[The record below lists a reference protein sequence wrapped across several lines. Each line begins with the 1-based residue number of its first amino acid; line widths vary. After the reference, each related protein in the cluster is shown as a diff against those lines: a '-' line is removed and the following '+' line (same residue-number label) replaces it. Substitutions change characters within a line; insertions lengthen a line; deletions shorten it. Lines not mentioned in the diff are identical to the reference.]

1 MTNSTI
7 ASQLPSV
14 ADGLSSYIRGGRES
28 SPLTAKEEHRLALA
42 YREKNDLQAAKTLA
56 LSHLRLVVSV
66 ARGYIG
72 YGLEQNDLIQEGN
85 IGLLKAVQKFDPQ
98 RGARLATFAVYWIRA
113 EIHEF
118 IMRNW
123 RIIKIATTKAQRKM
137 FFHMN
142 RLLRKKDD
150 GKIEGTDTIAR
161 DLNIQP
167 DEVTEM
173 RRRLHDTNT
182 IPLYDTDD
190 EHEGAQAIL
199 ADEAEK
205 TDPERILLTNS
216 ESGERHN
223 ALKSALDTLD
233 ERALAIITA
242 RRLAEKPATL
252 QSLSN
257 KFKVSIERIRQLEV
271 KAMKK
276 LDLELRQRL
285 STA

>member
-1 MTNSTI
+1 MTNSKI
-7 ASQLPSV
+7 ISQLPAV
-14 ADGLSSYIRGGRES
+14 ADGLTSYIRDVRES
-28 SPLTAKEEHRLALA
+28 SPLTAEEEFRLALA

-85 IGLLKAVQKFDPQ
+85 IGLLKAVQKFDPR

-142 RLLRKKDD
+142 RLLRKQDD
-150 GKIEGTDTIAR
+150 GRIEGADTIAR

-167 DEVTEM
+167 DDVVEM

-182 IPLYDTDD
+182 VPFYETDD
-190 EHEGAQAIL
+190 EHEGAKAIL
-199 ADEAEK
+199 ADEAGK
-205 TDPERILLTNS
+205 TNPECILLTNS
-216 ESGERHN
+216 ESGDRHN

-233 ERALAIITA
+233 ERALSIITA
-242 RRLAEKPATL
+242 RRLTEKPATL
-252 QSLSN
+252 QSLSD

-276 LDLELRQRL
+276 LELELRQRL

>member
-7 ASQLPSV
+7 VSQLPAV
-14 ADGLSSYIRGGRES
+14 TNGLTSYIRNVRES
-28 SPLTAKEEHRLALA
+28 SPLTAEEEFRLALA

-85 IGLLKAVQKFDPQ
+85 IGLLKAVQKFDPE

-137 FFHMN
+137 FFYMN

-150 GKIEGTDTIAR
+150 GKIEGADTIAR

-167 DEVTEM
+167 DDVTQM

-182 IPLYDTDD
+182 IPLYETDD
-190 EHEGAQAIL
+190 EHEGAQAY
-199 ADEAEK
+199 
-205 TDPERILLTNS
+205 
-216 ESGERHN
+216 
-223 ALKSALDTLD
+223 
-233 ERALAIITA
+233 
-242 RRLAEKPATL
+242 
-252 QSLSN
+252 
-257 KFKVSIERIRQLEV
+257 
-271 KAMKK
+271 
-276 LDLELRQRL
+276 
-285 STA
+285 

>member
-7 ASQLPSV
+7 VSQLPAV
-14 ADGLSSYIRGGRES
+14 TNGLTSYIRNVRES
-28 SPLTAKEEHRLALA
+28 SPLTAEEEFRLALA

-85 IGLLKAVQKFDPQ
+85 IGLLKAVQKFDPE

-137 FFHMN
+137 FFYMN

-150 GKIEGTDTIAR
+150 GKIEGADTIAR

-167 DEVTEM
+167 DDVTEM

-182 IPLYDTDD
+182 IPLYETDD

-199 ADEAEK
+199 ADEVGK
-205 TDPERILLTNS
+205 TDPEHILLTDS

-242 RRLAEKPATL
+242 RRLAEKSATL
-252 QSLSN
+252 QSLAD

-271 KAMKK
+271 KAMKNWN
-276 LDLELRQRL
+276 
-285 STA
+285 